1 MVKVCDFESYE
12 DYYITIKD
20 KKCEKVGYNMKVNE
34 EIKSL
39 NEIIM
44 IRDYLKT
51 KYKQND
57 TSLYTLSNKPY
68 SDEVKYKPFLV
79 MSDDNSKVIIVREG
93 KVSSS
98 DLNEKKDQDGD
109 SGKE

>member
-12 DYYITIKD
+12 DYYITVKE
-20 KKCEKVGYNMKVNE
+20 KKCQKAGYNMKVNE

-39 NEIIM
+39 NDIIM

-51 KYKQND
+51 KYNQND

-68 SDEVKYKPFLV
+68 SGEVKYKAFLV

-93 KVSSS
+93 KV
-98 DLNEKKDQDGD
+98 QDGD
-109 SGKE
+109 SGDKY